1 MTEITAHHGLLKDT
15 NLHVDDTGGSGRPV
29 VLIHGW
35 PLSGESWSKQVP
47 AFEAAG
53 YRVITYDR
61 RGFGR
66 SDKPLTGYD
75 YDTFASDLDAV
86 LTELDLR
93 DVTLVGFSMGGGEIA
108 RYIGTR
114 GEERLHSVVFASAV
128 PPYLE
133 KTDDNPDG
141 PLTKDAAA
149 EMTAGLTKD
158 EDAFYDEFTTG
169 FYSANGV
176 LKVTE
181 AERQEA
187 IALAHQSKKHAAL
200 ASMAAFATTD
210 FRDDL
215 TKVTVPTL
223 VIHGD
228 SDGTVPFEG
237 SGARTHQAIAGSEL
251 HVVKDAP
258 HGVTVSHP
266 EEWNQAVLEFLKK

>member
-1 MTEITAHHGLLKDT
+1 
-15 NLHVDDTGGSGRPV
+15 
-29 VLIHGW
+29 
-35 PLSGESWSKQVP
+35 
-47 AFEAAG
+47 
-53 YRVITYDR
+53 
-61 RGFGR
+61 
-66 SDKPLTGYD
+66 
-75 YDTFASDLDAV
+75 
-86 LTELDLR
+86 
-93 DVTLVGFSMGGGEIA
+93 
-108 RYIGTR
+108 
-114 GEERLHSVVFASAV
+114 V

-158 EDAFYDEFTTG
+158 EDSFYDEFTTG

-228 SDGTVPFEG
+228 SDATVPFEG